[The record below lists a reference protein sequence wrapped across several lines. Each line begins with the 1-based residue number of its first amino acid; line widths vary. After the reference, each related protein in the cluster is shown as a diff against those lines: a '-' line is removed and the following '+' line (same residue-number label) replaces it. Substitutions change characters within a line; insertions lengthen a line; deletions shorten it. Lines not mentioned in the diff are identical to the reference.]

1 MLKQRRR
8 DALVDAS
15 PQVEVLPGAVRLSG
29 RVLRDA
35 LDARVVRGDELGAL
49 RLARFLELG
58 PDVDRIFVVGPAEGW
73 SVGEASKGRGA
84 IARVIVYSRLGGER
98 RASRR
103 GGRRG
108 RDRRASDRARGSTA
122 ARRDGAVDRRT
133 RGRMPPRGRSIAR
146 TRARSAR
153 LFDPRRSNH
162 PRGGDRARRSREE
175 NPSRRARR
183 RARGRRRADDV
194 ARVGERKGRERV
206 GTHIARGGEISR
218 AVQSGVVAVGGRARG
233 PNANERND
241 SSSRSRDRCR
251 TRTKYVVVLITARAK
266 RRARGHSADA
276 YARSR
281 VVGATFPRRQKPP
294 RVRRRTRARST
305 QLSRRATATAAPRAR
320 RARSTRGVLRV

>member
-1 MLKQRRR
+1 MLGARPETSRAPAAPRHRTPRSRSTRARRVTESSVAHVITSRPPRRRVAPAASSLRVLKQRRR

-251 TRTKYVVVLITARAK
+251 TRTKYVNLTI
-266 RRARGHSADA
+266 G
-276 YARSR
+276 
-281 VVGATFPRRQKPP
+281 
-294 RVRRRTRARST
+294 
-305 QLSRRATATAAPRAR
+305 
-320 RARSTRGVLRV
+320 